1 MDDLN
6 LSAKSIDRID
16 SLVQTVYV
24 FRGDIRMEFGLKK
37 CGLLVLKRGK
47 VVKMDGVTLPDG
59 QARKQIDEDG
69 YRYLGI
75 LELNSV
81 KERERK
87 MQLQREYKRRLML
100 KSKLNTRAVAVMR
113 YGAGIIKWTD
123 NELRTLD
130 RKTRKILTMYGA
142 FHPKSGCTWH
152 GRKVGAD

>member
-1 MDDLN
+1 M
-6 LSAKSIDRID
+6 
-16 SLVQTVYV
+16 
-24 FRGDIRMEFGLKK
+24 
-37 CGLLVLKRGK
+37 
-47 VVKMDGVTLPDG
+47 
-59 QARKQIDEDG
+59 
-69 YRYLGI
+69 GI

-100 KSKLNTRAVAVMR
+100 KSKLNGKNKIQAINTRAVAVMR

>member
-1 MDDLN
+1 
-6 LSAKSIDRID
+6 
-16 SLVQTVYV
+16 
-24 FRGDIRMEFGLKK
+24 MEFGLEK

-59 QARKQIDEDG
+59 QARKQIDDDG